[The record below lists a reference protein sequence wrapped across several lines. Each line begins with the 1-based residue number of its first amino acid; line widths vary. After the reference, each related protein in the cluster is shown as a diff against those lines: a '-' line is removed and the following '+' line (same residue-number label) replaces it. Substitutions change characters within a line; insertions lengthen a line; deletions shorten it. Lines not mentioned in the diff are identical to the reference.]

1 MPDPRP
7 AFDKIVLAQLEELK
21 QIDPMASAIVR
32 QILDYT
38 KIRNK
43 GLGMET
49 FVCGLLTGL
58 LIGSVIWM
66 FKNGLI

>member
-21 QIDPMASAIVR
+21 QIDPMASAIAR

-43 GLGMET
+43 DLGKET

-58 LIGSVIWM
+58 LIGSFLSW
-66 FKNGLI
+66 LWL